1 MTKKINILFL
11 GGAKRVS
18 FAEHLK
24 AAGKQRGLDVAIFSY
39 ELEKTVPI
47 GKVAEVLI
55 GLKWSDENIY
65 TDLENVIA
73 KHNIHIVLPFVDK
86 AIEIAANLREHTC
99 AFIPVS
105 SMEICRTMFDKVQ
118 SSLWFDEKGIPQPPK
133 YQTKDEVRYPAI
145 LKPRNGSASK
155 GIIIAE
161 KSQDIENVV
170 WENYLA
176 QEYIPNAIEYTVD
189 CYVSQKGEPVSI
201 VPRVRL
207 ETAGGEVTKTITKKN
222 ERLISIA
229 NKILQ
234 SGEFRGPITIQ
245 FITDENEKH
254 YYVMEINPRCGG
266 GVIASIEAGSK
277 SLEMLLDEF
286 EGKEIIEQND
296 WKENI
301 LMTRYMQEVIYANN
315 N

>member
-24 AAGKQRGLDVAIFSY
+24 AAGKHRGMDVSIFSY
-39 ELEKTVPI
+39 ELEKTEPI
-47 GKVAEVLI
+47 GKVAEVLV
-55 GLKWSDENIY
+55 GLKWNDSDIY
-65 TDLENVIA
+65 NDLAAVIA

-86 AIEIAANLREHTC
+86 AIEIVTNLKSLTNV
-99 AFIPVS
+99 FIPIS
-105 SMEICRTMFDKVQ
+105 SVEICKTMFDKVQ
-118 SSLWFDEKGIPQPPK
+118 SSNWFEEKGIPQPPK
-133 YQTKDEVRYPAI
+133 YQTKEDINYPAI

-161 KSQDIENVV
+161 KSEDIENVV
-170 WENYLA
+170 WENYLV
-176 QEYIPNAIEYTVD
+176 QEFIPNAVEYTVD
-189 CYVSQKGEPVSI
+189 CYVSQKGEPTSI

-207 ETAGGEVTKTITKKN
+207 ETAGGEVTKTITRKN
-222 ERLISIA
+222 EQLIAIA
-229 NKILQ
+229 NKILR

-245 FITDENEKH
+245 FITDQKETR
-254 YYVMEINPRCGG
+254 YYVMEINPRFGG

-277 SLEMLLDEF
+277 SLEMLLDEY
-286 EGKEIIEQND
+286 ERKEIAEQND

-315 N
+315 Y

>member
-1 MTKKINILFL
+1 MKQLNVLFL

-24 AAGKQRGLDVAIFSY
+24 AAGKQRGMDVAIFSY

-55 GLKWSDENIY
+55 GLKWSDGNIY

-86 AIEIAANLREHTC
+86 AIEIAANLKTRTK
-99 AFIPVS
+99 AFVPVS
-105 SMEICRTMFDKVQ
+105 SAEICRTMFDKVK
-118 SSLWFDEKGIPQPPK
+118 SAVWFEEKGILQPSK
-133 YQTKDEVRYPAI
+133 YKSKADIRYPAI

-170 WENYLA
+170 WENYLT
-176 QEYIPNAIEYTVD
+176 QEYISNAIEYTVD
-189 CYVSQKGEPVSI
+189 CYVSQKGEPVLI

-254 YYVMEINPRCGG
+254 YYVMEINPRYGG
-266 GVIASIEAGSK
+266 GVIASIEAGSMV
-277 SLEMLLDEF
+277 LEMLLDEY
-286 EGKEIIEQND
+286 EGKEIYKQNN
-296 WKENI
+296 WKDNL

-315 N
+315 C

>member
-1 MTKKINILFL
+1 MKKKINILFL

-24 AAGKQRGLDVAIFSY
+24 VAGRQRGIDVAIFSY

-55 GLKWSDENIY
+55 GFKWTDKNIY

-73 KHNIHIVLPFVDK
+73 KHDIHIILPFVDK
-86 AIEIAANLREHTC
+86 AIEIAANLREYTN
-99 AFIPVS
+99 AFVPVS
-105 SMEICRTMFDKVQ
+105 SVEICRTMFDKVQ
-118 SSLWFDEKGIPQPPK
+118 SSNWFDEKGILQPKK
-133 YQTKDEVRYPAI
+133 YQMKDDISYPAI

-161 KSQDIENVV
+161 KSEDIDNVV
-170 WENYLA
+170 LENYLV
-176 QEYIPNAIEYTVD
+176 QEYIPNAVEYTVD
-189 CYVSQKGEPVSI
+189 CYVSQNGEPKSI

-207 ETAGGEVTKTITKKN
+207 ETAGGEVTRTMTRKN
-222 ERLISIA
+222 EKLIAIA
-229 NKILQ
+229 DKILR

-245 FITDENEKH
+245 FITEQNEMR
-254 YYVMEINPRCGG
+254 YYVMEINPRFGG
-266 GVIASIEAGSK
+266 GVIASIEAGSMV
-277 SLEMLLDEF
+277 LEMLLDEY
-286 EGKEIIEQND
+286 EGKEIVEQND
-296 WKENI
+296 WKEDI

-315 N
+315 Y

>member
-1 MTKKINILFL
+1 MKQLNVLFL

-18 FAEHLK
+18 FAEHMK
-24 AAGKQRGLDVAIFSY
+24 AVGMQRGLDVAIFSY

-47 GKVAEVLI
+47 GKVAEVLV
-55 GLKWSDENIY
+55 GLKWNDSDIY
-65 TDLENVIA
+65 NDLAAVIA

-86 AIEIAANLREHTC
+86 AIEIAANLKSLTNV
-99 AFIPVS
+99 FIPIS
-105 SMEICRTMFDKVQ
+105 SVEMCKTMFDKVQ
-118 SSLWFDEKGIPQPPK
+118 ASKWFEEIGIPQPTK
-133 YQTKDEVRYPAI
+133 YLTKDDIRYPAI

-161 KSQDIENVV
+161 KREDVETIE
-170 WENYLA
+170 WEDYLV
-176 QEYIPNAIEYTVD
+176 QEFIPNALEYTVD
-189 CYVSQKGEPVSI
+189 CYVSQKGKPASI

-222 ERLISIA
+222 EQLISIA
-229 NKILQ
+229 NKILC

-245 FITDENEKH
+245 FITEQNEQH
-254 YYVMEINPRCGG
+254 YYVMEINPRFGG
-266 GVIASIEAGSK
+266 GVIASIEAGSMA
-277 SLEMLLDEF
+277 LEMLLDEY
-286 EGKEIIEQND
+286 EGKEIAEQND

-315 N
+315 Y

>member
-1 MTKKINILFL
+1 MKQLNVLFL

-24 AAGKQRGLDVAIFSY
+24 AAGKNRGMDVSFFSY

-47 GKVAEVLI
+47 GKVGEVLI
-55 GLKWSDENIY
+55 GLKWSDKNIY
-65 TDLENVIA
+65 SDLENVIV

-86 AIEIAANLREHTC
+86 AIEIAANLKNRTNI
-99 AFIPVS
+99 FIPIS
-105 SMEICRTMFDKVQ
+105 SVEICKTMFDKVK
-118 SSLWFDEKGIPQPPK
+118 SSDWFEKKGIPQPPK
-133 YQTKDEVRYPAI
+133 YQTKEDINYPAI

-161 KSQDIENVV
+161 KSEDIQNVV
-170 WENYLA
+170 WENYLV
-176 QEYIPNAIEYTVD
+176 QEFIPKAVEYTVD
-189 CYVSQKGEPVSI
+189 CYVSQKGEPTSI

-207 ETAGGEVTKTITKKN
+207 ETAGGEVTKTITRKN
-222 ERLISIA
+222 EQLFAIA
-229 NKILQ
+229 EKILR

-245 FITDENEKH
+245 FITEQNEEH
-254 YYVMEINPRCGG
+254 YYVMEINPRFGG

-277 SLEMLLDEF
+277 SLEMLLDEY
-286 EGKEIIEQND
+286 EGKEIVEQND

-315 N
+315 Y

>member
-1 MTKKINILFL
+1 MKRINVLFL

-24 AAGKQRGLDVAIFSY
+24 ATGQKRGMDVSIFSY

-55 GLKWSDENIY
+55 GLKWSDKNIY

-73 KHNIHIVLPFVDK
+73 MHNIHIVLPFVDK
-86 AIEIAANLREHTC
+86 AIEIAANLRSRTNI
-99 AFIPVS
+99 FIPIS
-105 SMEICRTMFDKVQ
+105 SVEICKTMFDKVQ
-118 SSLWFDEKGIPQPPK
+118 SSNWFEEKEIPQPLK
-133 YQTKDEVRYPAI
+133 YQTKEDINYPAI

-161 KSQDIENVV
+161 KSEDIENVV
-170 WENYLA
+170 WENYLV
-176 QEYIPNAIEYTVD
+176 QEFIPKAVEYTVD
-189 CYVSQKGEPVSI
+189 CYVSQKGEPTSI

-207 ETAGGEVTKTITKKN
+207 ETAGGEVTKTITRKN
-222 ERLISIA
+222 EKIITIA
-229 NKILQ
+229 NKILR
-234 SGEFRGPITIQ
+234 SGEFKGPITIQ
-245 FITDENEKH
+245 FITDQNEKH
-254 YYVMEINPRCGG
+254 YYVMEINPRFGG
-266 GVIASIEAGSK
+266 GVIASMEAGSK
-277 SLEMLLDEF
+277 SLDMLLDEY
-286 EGKEIIEQND
+286 EGKEIVEQND

-315 N
+315 Y

>member
-1 MTKKINILFL
+1 MKQLNVLFL

-24 AAGKQRGLDVAIFSY
+24 AAGKRRGMDVSIFSY

-55 GLKWSDENIY
+55 GLKWSDKNIY
-65 TDLENVIA
+65 ADLENVIA
-73 KHNIHIVLPFVDK
+73 KYNINIVLPFVDK
-86 AIEIAANLREHTC
+86 AIEIAANLKNRTNI
-99 AFIPVS
+99 FIPIS
-105 SMEICRTMFDKVQ
+105 SVEICKTMFDKVR
-118 SSLWFDEKGIPQPPK
+118 SSDWFEEKGIPQPPK
-133 YQTKDEVRYPAI
+133 YLSKEDVNYPAI

-161 KSQDIENVV
+161 KSEDVENVV
-170 WENYLA
+170 WENYLV
-176 QEYIPNAIEYTVD
+176 QEFIPNAVEYTVD
-189 CYVSQKGEPVSI
+189 CYVSQKGEPTSI

-222 ERLISIA
+222 DQLIAIA
-229 NKILQ
+229 NKILRF
-234 SGEFRGPITIQ
+234 GEFRGPITIQ
-245 FITDENEKH
+245 FIADQNETR
-254 YYVMEINPRCGG
+254 YYVMEINPRFGG
-266 GVIASIEAGSK
+266 GVIASLEAGSM
-277 SLEMLLDEF
+277 SLEMLLNEY
-286 EGKEIIEQND
+286 EGKEIVEQND

-315 N
+315 Y